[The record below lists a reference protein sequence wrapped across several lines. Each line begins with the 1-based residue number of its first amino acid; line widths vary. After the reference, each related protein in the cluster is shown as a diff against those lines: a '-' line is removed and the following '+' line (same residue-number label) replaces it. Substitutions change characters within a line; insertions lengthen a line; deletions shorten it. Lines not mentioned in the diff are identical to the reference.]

1 MPAEKIAPSPELVVP
16 ELRWFWDQLGTQ
28 ADRRGDPDMS
38 SGTLSVVAPESSE
51 ERAAAIGICA
61 KVLAAGQR
69 RRVDLV
75 ELASLTAP
83 LSPGEVAASVLGRPL
98 AERRLA
104 ADRQRAR
111 EAELCDALRAAV
123 PDLDIGATATLR
135 STGVIKRL
143 SKISDAEQVVE
154 HVGAVVGD
162 LPGGTE
168 MVDRRVLAL
177 VAGSPHALDAGQP
190 VAGLCLSVLSA
201 LGRVEAGMSAR
212 DAWAAVGVVYD
223 DITGGL
229 SVVGVVPDGWTV
241 PEHAPVTLP
250 PKVLARC
257 TWPAG
262 RGRIV
267 FVTENPSVLSAAA
280 GIVGARAICTTG
292 TPSRL
297 EIASL
302 GKLVA
307 GGWRLAVRA
316 DFDDTG
322 LTNTAAILGAVADAR
337 PWRMGALDYLG
348 ALEAGGSVEP
358 LRLERLSPT
367 PWDPELAEAMRH
379 HGVAVFE
386 ETLLDDLLDDI
397 SRASRSDRCGLVR

>member
-1 MPAEKIAPSPELVVP
+1 MPAEKVAPSPELVVT

-38 SGTLSVVAPESSE
+38 TGTLSVVAPESSDA
-51 ERAAAIGICA
+51 RAAAIGICG

-104 ADRQRAR
+104 ADHQRAR

-123 PDLDIGATATLR
+123 PDLDSDDIASLR
-135 STGVIKRL
+135 SSGAIKRL
-143 SKISDAEQVVE
+143 SKISDAEQVVV
-154 HVGAVVGD
+154 HIGAVMRN
-162 LPGGTE
+162 LPGGPE
-168 MVDRRVLAL
+168 VVDRRLLAL

-190 VAGLCLSVLSA
+190 VAGLCLSLLGA

-212 DAWAAVGVVYD
+212 DAWATVGVVYD

-229 SVVGVVPDGWTV
+229 SLVGLVPDGWTV

-250 PKVLARC
+250 PKVLAGS

-262 RGRIV
+262 CGRVV

-280 GIVGARAICTTG
+280 GIAGARVICTTG

-297 EIASL
+297 EVASL
-302 GKLVA
+302 EKLA
-307 GGWRLAVRA
+307 GAGWRLAVRA

-322 LTNTAAILGAVADAR
+322 LTNTAAILGAVPDAR
-337 PWRMGALDYLG
+337 PWRMGPMDYLG
-348 ALEAGGSVEP
+348 ALDASGSIEP
-358 LRLERLSPT
+358 LRLGRLGPT
-367 PWDPELAEAMRH
+367 PWDPELAEVMRH

-386 ETLLDDLLDDI
+386 EALLDDLLTDI
-397 SRASRSDRCGLVR
+397 AQTA

>member
-1 MPAEKIAPSPELVVP
+1 MSAERIAPSPELVVT

-38 SGTLSVVAPESSE
+38 TGTLSVVAPDSSE
-51 ERAAAIGICA
+51 ERAAAIGICG

-69 RRVDLV
+69 RRVDLAG
-75 ELASLTAP
+75 LASLTTP
-83 LSPGEVAASVLGRPL
+83 LSPGQVAASVLGRPM

-111 EAELCDALRAAV
+111 EAELCDALGGAV
-123 PDLDIGATATLR
+123 PGLDSDAIAALR
-135 STGVIKRL
+135 SSGAIKRL
-143 SKISDAEQVVE
+143 SKISDAAQVVE
-154 HVGAVVGD
+154 HVGAVMRD
-162 LPGGTE
+162 LPGGPE
-168 MVDRRVLAL
+168 MVDRRLLAL
-177 VAGSPHALDAGQP
+177 AAGSPHALDVGQP
-190 VAGLCLSVLSA
+190 VAGLCLSVLGA
-201 LGRVEAGMSAR
+201 LGRVEAAMSAR
-212 DAWAAVGVVYD
+212 EAWAAVGVVYD

-229 SVVGVVPDGWTV
+229 SVVGLVPDGWTV

-250 PKVLARC
+250 PKVLAGC
-257 TWPAG
+257 TWTAG
-262 RGRIV
+262 RGKVV

-280 GIVGARAICTTG
+280 GIAGARAICTTG

-302 GKLVA
+302 GKLA
-307 GGWRLAVRA
+307 AAGWRLAVRA

-322 LTNTAAILGAVADAR
+322 LTNTAAILGAVADAW
-337 PWRMGALDYLG
+337 PWRMGATDYLG
-348 ALEAGGSVEP
+348 ALQASRSVEP
-358 LRLERLSPT
+358 LRLDHLGQT
-367 PWDPELAEAMRH
+367 PWDPELAAVMRH

-397 SRASRSDRCGLVR
+397 AQTA

>member
-1 MPAEKIAPSPELVVP
+1 MPAEKIAPSLELVVP
-16 ELRWFWDQLGTQ
+16 ELRWFWGQLATQ

-38 SGTLSVVAPESSE
+38 TGTLSVVAPESSE
-51 ERAAAIGICA
+51 ERAAAIGICG

-69 RRVDLV
+69 RRVDLA
-75 ELASLTAP
+75 ELVSLTEP

-104 ADRQRAR
+104 ADGQRAR
-111 EAELCDALRAAV
+111 EAELCDALRGAV
-123 PDLDIGATATLR
+123 PDLDSDAIAALR
-135 STGVIKRL
+135 SSGAIKRL

-154 HVGAVVGD
+154 HVGAVMRD
-162 LPGGTE
+162 LPDGPG
-168 MVDRRVLAL
+168 MVDRRLLAL

-190 VAGLCLSVLSA
+190 VAGMCLSLLSA

-229 SVVGVVPDGWTV
+229 SVVGLVPDGWTV

-250 PKVLARC
+250 PKALARC

-262 RGRIV
+262 RGRVV

-280 GIVGARAICTTG
+280 GIAGARAICTTG

-297 EIASL
+297 EITSL
-302 GKLVA
+302 GKLA
-307 GGWRLAVRA
+307 AAGWRLAIRA

-322 LTNTAAILGAVADAR
+322 LTNTAAILGAVPDALA
-337 PWRMGALDYLG
+337 WRMGATDYLG
-348 ALEAGGSVEP
+348 ALQASRSVEP
-358 LRLERLSPT
+358 LRLDRLGQT
-367 PWDPELAEAMRH
+367 PWDPELAAVMRH

-397 SRASRSDRCGLVR
+397 AHA